1 MSQTQIDEIAPDIFR
16 IMTYVPEADL
26 QFSQFIVRDDEPLL
40 FHTGMNA
47 LYPQVR
53 DAVAKIIDIRDLRWI
68 GFSHFEADECGSL
81 NKWLE
86 EAPKAQAVCSLVGAM
101 VSVNDFAIREARPMQ
116 QDEILVTG
124 KKRFRFRQTPQVP
137 HCWEAGLMFEETTRT
152 LFSSDL
158 FHQQGGG
165 LEALTTN
172 DVLGRV
178 RQTLI
183 DYEASPLAKYMPY
196 TRYTGG
202 ILEGLAQL
210 DPRTLAT
217 MHGSVYEG
225 DGASAIRSLSSV
237 MREVLG
243 PAA

>member
-53 DAVAKIIDIRDLRWI
+53 EAVAKVIDIRDLRWI

-86 EAPKAQAVCSLVGAM
+86 EAPNAQAVCSLVGAM
-101 VSVNDFAIREARPMQ
+101 VSVNDFAIRQARPMV
-116 QDEILVTG
+116 QDEVIVTG

-165 LEALTTN
+165 LEPLTTN

-178 RQTLI
+178 RQTLL

-196 TRYTGG
+196 TRDTGG

-210 DPRTLAT
+210 EPRTLAT
-217 MHGSVYEG
+217 MHGSIYEG
-225 DGASAIRSLSSV
+225 DGASAIRSLSGV

>member
-1 MSQTQIDEIAPDIFR
+1 MSPTQIDEIAPDIFR

-47 LYPQVR
+47 LHPQVR

-124 KKRFRFRQTPQVP
+124 RKRFRFRQTPQVP
-137 HCWEAGLMFEETTRT
+137 HCWEAGLMFEEMTRT

-210 DPRTLAT
+210 EPRTLAT